1 MQEKRNLQES
11 IVDKDN
17 HAFDD
22 LKMFMTMFFMA
33 PDKPQQDAMEKLRRE
48 DPASYEEWQSVKKMH
63 GEEQSSHG
71 TLGEFEDES
80 DDE

>member
-22 LKMFMTMFFMA
+22 LKMLLTMFFMS
-33 PDKPQQDAMEKLRRE
+33 PDRPEADSMERLKKE
-48 DPASYEEWQSVKKMH
+48 DPTSYNEWMSVKRMH
-63 GEEQSSHG
+63 DEEQAGKG
-71 TLGEFEDES
+71 TLGDFEDEGE
-80 DDE
+80 D